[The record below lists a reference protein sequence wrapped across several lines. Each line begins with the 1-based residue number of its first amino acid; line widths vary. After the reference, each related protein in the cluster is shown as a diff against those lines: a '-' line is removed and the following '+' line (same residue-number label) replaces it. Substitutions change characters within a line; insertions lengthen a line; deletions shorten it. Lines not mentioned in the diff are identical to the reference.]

1 MSFVVPFLI
10 CFPFLVSILMFCI
23 RVNKVR
29 NAIAY
34 ASAVVIMVA
43 VGVLAAL
50 WGLDGGETVLLYQNT
65 EVADHVIS
73 VAEIVLMVAVTY
85 LCFKYKRYWIS
96 LLMIFPTLL
105 LLWLEFFGPELAPL
119 NHVRIDHLAILMCII
134 IGLIGGLIIVY
145 AVGYMHGY
153 HHHHLEF
160 QDRRY
165 YFFMLLFAFLGAMFG
180 FVLSASLLWIDLF
193 WEITSICSFLLIGYT
208 KTDEAV
214 ENSFRALWMNLLGGT
229 ALACGIVYFALAQ
242 HDVSI
247 INLVEKGV
255 FENSATVIPIALI
268 AFAALTKSAQLPFSK
283 WLMGAMVAPTPS
295 SALLHSATMVK
306 AGIYILFRLSPAM
319 ADTLTGSMI
328 TFIGGFTF
336 FMASLMAMAQS
347 DGKKVLAL
355 STVSN
360 LGLMVACAGVGQAE
374 TVWAGVFLMIF
385 HAISKSML
393 FQDMGAI
400 ENSTHTRDIEDLNG
414 LIYRLPM
421 LGRIMFIGIAG
432 MYLAPFGMLVSKWAA
447 LRASVNEHNII
458 LALLICFGSATTM
471 FYWTKWLNRLLS
483 STTEPKIKDI
493 TKKNEQISLI
503 IHAVLM
509 IALCVL
515 FPVLSTTYVEPLLLE
530 TFGYSSAALPSKLL
544 YVLIVVIVVIFAV
557 PLIAHSATKNI
568 PANQKISYMSG
579 VNRGDNRDFT
589 DSLGDPKE
597 LQLSNW
603 YFKNY
608 VGQRK
613 LMEPSSLVA
622 AAVIIVMLAMIIGG
636 ALR

>member
-1 MSFVVPFLI
+1 MFVVPFLI

-34 ASAVVIMVA
+34 ISAIIIMAA
-43 VGVLAAL
+43 VGVLVVM
-50 WGLDGGETVLLYQNT
+50 WVMNGGKPIYLYQET
-65 EVADHVIS
+65 EVVDRIIT
-73 VAEIVLMVAVTY
+73 VAEIALMCAVTF
-85 LCFKYKRYWIS
+85 LCFKYRRYWIS
-96 LLMIFPTLL
+96 ILMIAPTLL
-105 LLWLEFFGPELAPL
+105 LVWLEFFGPKPEALY
-119 NHVRIDHLAILMCII
+119 HVRIDHLSILMCII
-134 IGLIGGLIIVY
+134 IGLIGGLIVVY

-165 YFFMLLFAFLGAMFG
+165 YFFMLLFVFLGAMFG
-180 FVLSASLLWIDLF
+180 FVLSDSLLWIDLF
-193 WEITSICSFLLIGYT
+193 WEITSVCSFLLIGYT

-229 ALACGIVYFALAQ
+229 ALAIGIVYFALTKG
-242 HDVSI
+242 HISLTK
-247 INLVEKGV
+247 LVERGGLHDPMV
-255 FENSATVIPIALI
+255 VIPIVLI

-319 ADTLTGSMI
+319 GGTMTGFMI
-328 TFIGGFTF
+328 TLIGGFTF
-336 FMASLMAMAQS
+336 FMTSLMAIAQS

-355 STVSN
+355 STISN
-360 LGLMVACAGVGQAE
+360 LGLMVACAGVGQVE
-374 TVWAGVFLMIF
+374 TLWAGVFLMIF

-393 FQDMGAI
+393 FQDIGAT
-400 ENSTHTRDIEDLNG
+400 ENAMHTRDIEDMNG
-414 LIYRLPM
+414 LVYRLPM
-421 LGRIMFIGIAG
+421 LGIIMFIGIAG

-447 LRASVNEHNII
+447 LRASVNDHNII
-458 LALLICFGSATTM
+458 LAILICFGSATTM
-471 FYWTKWLNRLLS
+471 FYWTKWLNKLIS
-483 STTEPKIKDI
+483 HTTSGPIRDI
-493 TKKNEQISLI
+493 TKKNEQISLV

-515 FPVLSTTYVEPLLLE
+515 FPVLSTYYVEPLLVE
-530 TFGYSSAALPSKLL
+530 IFGASSAALPSRLL
-544 YVLIVVIVVIFAV
+544 YILILVIVVIFLV
-557 PLIAHSATKNI
+557 PLIAYRATKNL
-568 PANQKISYMSG
+568 PTNQKISYMSG
-579 VNRGDNRDFT
+579 VNRGNNRDFT
-589 DSLGDPKE
+589 DSHGEPKE

-603 YFKNY
+603 YFKNF

-613 LMEPSSLVA
+613 LMMPSSLIA
-622 AAVIIVMLAMIIGG
+622 AAFIIVMLSMIIGG
-636 ALR
+636 AIR

>member
-1 MSFVVPFLI
+1 MFVVPFLI
-10 CFPFLVSILMFCI
+10 CFPFVVSVLMFCI
-23 RVNKVR
+23 RVNKIR

-34 ASAVVIMVA
+34 ISAVVIMVA
-43 VGVLAAL
+43 VGVLAVQ
-50 WGLDGGETVLLYQNT
+50 WGLGGCQTILLYQHT
-65 EVADHVIS
+65 EEADLVIS
-73 VAEIVLMVAVTY
+73 ISELALMGAVTF

-96 LLMIFPTLL
+96 LLMIIPTLL
-105 LLWLEFFGPELAPL
+105 LEWLEFFGPELAPL
-119 NHVRIDHLAILMCII
+119 SHVRIDHLAVLMCII

-180 FVLSASLLWIDLF
+180 FVLSSSLLWIDLF

-208 KTDEAV
+208 RTEEAI

-229 ALACGIVYFALAQ
+229 ALALGIVYLALTQ
-242 HDVSI
+242 GDVSL

-255 FENSATVIPIALI
+255 MGNGATVIPIALI

-414 LIYRLPM
+414 LVYRLPM

-432 MYLAPFGMLVSKWAA
+432 MYLAPFGMLISKWAA

-515 FPVLSTTYVEPLLLE
+515 FPLLSTTYVEPLLLE
-530 TFGYSSAALPSKLL
+530 TFGYATAALPSRLL
-544 YVLIVVIVVIFAV
+544 YVLIVVIVVIFLV
-557 PLIAHSATKNI
+557 PLIAYSATKNM
-568 PANQKISYMSG
+568 PTNQKISYMSG
-579 VNRGDNRDFT
+579 ANRGNNRDFT
-589 DSLGDPKE
+589 DSLGEPKE

>member
-1 MSFVVPFLI
+1 MFVVPFLI
-10 CFPFLVSILMFCI
+10 CFPFVVSVLMFCI
-23 RVNKVR
+23 RVNKIR

-34 ASAVVIMVA
+34 ISAVVIMVA
-43 VGVLAAL
+43 VGVLAVQ
-50 WGLDGGETVLLYQNT
+50 WGLGGCQTILLYQHT
-65 EVADHVIS
+65 EEADLVIS
-73 VAEIVLMVAVTY
+73 ISELALMGAVTF

-96 LLMIFPTLL
+96 LLMIIPTLL
-105 LLWLEFFGPELAPL
+105 LEWLEFFGPELAPL
-119 NHVRIDHLAILMCII
+119 SHVRIDHLAVLMCII

-180 FVLSASLLWIDLF
+180 FVLSSSLLWIDLF

-208 KTDEAV
+208 RTEEAI

-229 ALACGIVYFALAQ
+229 ALALGIVYLALTQ
-242 HDVSI
+242 GDVSL

-255 FENSATVIPIALI
+255 MGNGATVIPIALI

-414 LIYRLPM
+414 LVYRLPM

-432 MYLAPFGMLVSKWAA
+432 MYLAPFGMLISKWAA

-515 FPVLSTTYVEPLLLE
+515 FPLLSTTYVEPLLLE
-530 TFGYSSAALPSKLL
+530 TFGYATAALPSRLL
-544 YVLIVVIVVIFAV
+544 YVLIVVIVVIFMV
-557 PLIAHSATKNI
+557 PLIAYSATKNM
-568 PANQKISYMSG
+568 PTNQKISYMSG
-579 VNRGDNRDFT
+579 ANRGNNRDFT
-589 DSLGDPKE
+589 DSLGEPKE